1 MSEQEL
7 AEGCKKG
14 DNRARKELYELFAQP
29 MLCLCFRYVADL
41 EQAQDLLHDGFL
53 KVFSSISSY
62 TYQGEGSLRAWMSR
76 VFTNLALG
84 FLRANKLLPSLVP
97 LETIAD
103 TADET
108 DETDANRLPID
119 VLMRLVS
126 ELPPGYRTVFN
137 LYVFEEWSHKEIAAY
152 LHIQEKSS
160 ASQLNRARKML
171 MERVRWERL
180 EADLKELEKPARR
193 RSVWWRWLA
202 AAALLAGITFSGW
215 WLWQMPEVK
224 PLPEEVVTESVPEEV
239 RPIIPEVEVLPLAYL
254 SVPKEEISLHSVAI
268 PEEKTESISE
278 EPEIV
283 SASEEAEETEETM
296 PETSVWTLPEEEQ
309 PRRRKG
315 SWSFGL
321 AAGGSGAMNLSLAS
335 ADNDYVA
342 QDPTQPG
349 GDGSYGDGD
358 EDKPEEDLQT
368 RGLSA
373 VSGIREPSFDYHHRL
388 PISFGLSA
396 RYAWKPDLGI
406 ETGLTYTWLYS
417 SLRSGSYRMGEQSL
431 HYLGIPL
438 KLNWTFWRKDNLSF
452 YMSGGV
458 LQEYCVSAR
467 RRFVGEP
474 SHSLPVNRWQ
484 TSIQGGLGFQVQI
497 YKSFSIYLEPN
508 FGYYFDMLG
517 TNRVETYRTENP
529 LNIGLQ
535 IGVRFGK

>member
-1 MSEQEL
+1 MEEKQHDIIEV
-7 AEGCKKG
+7 C
-14 DNRARKELYELFAQP
+14 RRRKEEF
-29 MLCLCFRYVADL
+29 
-41 EQAQDLLHDGFL
+41 
-53 KVFSSISSY
+53 
-62 TYQGEGSLRAWMSR
+62 
-76 VFTNLALG
+76 
-84 FLRANKLLPSLVP
+84 
-97 LETIAD
+97 
-103 TADET
+103 
-108 DETDANRLPID
+108 RLP
-119 VLMRLVS
+119 
-126 ELPPGYRTVFN
+126 LPVDG
-137 LYVFEEWSHKEIAAY
+137 
-152 LHIQEKSS
+152 
-160 ASQLNRARKML
+160 
-171 MERVRWERL
+171 WERL

-193 RSVWWRWLA
+193 QSVWWRWLA

-215 WLWQMPEVK
+215 WLWQMPEVE

-239 RPIIPEVEVLPLAYL
+239 RPVIPEVEVLPLAYL
-254 SVPKEEISLHSVAI
+254 SVSEEEFPLHSVAI
-268 PEEKTESISE
+268 PEEKKESIPE
-278 EPEIV
+278 DPEIV
-283 SASEEAEETEETM
+283 SSSEDAEETEETM

-438 KLNWTFWRKDNLSF
+438 KLNWTFWRKDNPF
-452 YMSGGV
+452 FTG
-458 LQEYCVSAR
+458 Q
-467 RRFVGEP
+467 
-474 SHSLPVNRWQ
+474 PVANIHTRW
-484 TSIQGGLGFQVQI
+484 IRIPGAGL
-497 YKSFSIYLEPN
+497 
-508 FGYYFDMLG
+508 
-517 TNRVETYRTENP
+517 
-529 LNIGLQ
+529 
-535 IGVRFGK
+535 

>member
-1 MSEQEL
+1 MEEKQHDIIEV
-7 AEGCKKG
+7 C
-14 DNRARKELYELFAQP
+14 RRRKEEF
-29 MLCLCFRYVADL
+29 
-41 EQAQDLLHDGFL
+41 
-53 KVFSSISSY
+53 
-62 TYQGEGSLRAWMSR
+62 
-76 VFTNLALG
+76 
-84 FLRANKLLPSLVP
+84 
-97 LETIAD
+97 
-103 TADET
+103 
-108 DETDANRLPID
+108 RLP
-119 VLMRLVS
+119 
-126 ELPPGYRTVFN
+126 LPVDG
-137 LYVFEEWSHKEIAAY
+137 
-152 LHIQEKSS
+152 
-160 ASQLNRARKML
+160 
-171 MERVRWERL
+171 WERL

-193 RSVWWRWLA
+193 QSVWWRWLA
-202 AAALLAGITFSGW
+202 AAALLVGITFSGW
-215 WLWQMPEVK
+215 WLWQMPEVE

-239 RPIIPEVEVLPLAYL
+239 RPVIPEVEVLPLAYL
-254 SVPKEEISLHSVAI
+254 SVSEEEFPLHSVAI

-296 PETSVWTLPEEEQ
+296 PETSVWTLPEEVQ

-474 SHSLPVNRWQ
+474 SHYLPVNRWQ
-484 TSIQGGLGFQVQI
+484 TSIQGGLGFQVQV